1 MRRCRGTGLPT
12 PSTSAGSEAAPA
24 QLFDGET
31 ATRHLVII
39 STWAGGLQLAGDF
52 DQLLA
57 RSELRILAAGATRTV
72 LGHAGNDD
80 WRLIAEPPLP
90 PDWLRGIRK
99 AGATQPR
106 DLRLLA
112 LAATAAT
119 AMIGSLWLWG
129 GALMAEAAPLV
140 PDAVTEPLGRGMVKQ
155 LVGHRRCDSP
165 TTDAVLARLAAR
177 LQTPRPL
184 TITIADWPIANAF
197 AAPGGQIMLTR
208 GLIEAASGPDE
219 IAGVLAHEIGHVAGH
234 HPTRALIRTHGLS
247 LLAGSLG
254 GQGAELAD
262 IGLLLAATRN
272 GEREADA
279 HALTALVAAGIS
291 SQGLQ
296 RFFERQQQAAK
307 PGWQAPSPLLALGN
321 WARTHPPDAER
332 LALIRAA
339 GQTSGSAAMPDADWA
354 ALRGVC
360 AGGG

>member
-1 MRRCRGTGLPT
+1 M

-39 STWAGGLQLAGDF
+39 RPWAGGLQLSGDCE
-52 DQLLA
+52 QLLA
-57 RSELRILAAGATRTV
+57 RSELRILASGSSRTV

-80 WRLIAEPPLP
+80 WRLVAQPPLP

-99 AGATQPR
+99 TGTMQPR

-112 LAATAAT
+112 VAAVAATAVVS
-119 AMIGSLWLWG
+119 GLWLWG

-140 PDAVTEPLGRGMVKQ
+140 PDAVTEPLGRGMVRQ
-155 LVGHRRCDSP
+155 VVGHRRCNNP
-165 TTDAVLARLAAR
+165 AADAVLARLAAR

-184 TITIADWPIANAF
+184 VITIADWPVANAF
-197 AAPGGQIMLTR
+197 AAPGGQVVVTR
-208 GLIEAASGPDE
+208 GLIETASGPDE
-219 IAGVLAHEIGHVAGH
+219 VAGVLAHEIGHVAGH
-234 HPTRALIRTHGLS
+234 HPTRALVRTHGLS
-247 LLAGSLG
+247 LLAGTLG

-262 IGLLLAATRN
+262 IGLLLAATRQ
-272 GEREADA
+272 GEREADT
-279 HALTALVAAGIS
+279 HALAALAAAGIS

-296 RFFERQQQAAK
+296 RFFERQQQAAN
-307 PGWQAPSPLLALGN
+307 PGWQAPTPLLALGN

-339 GQTSGSAAMPDADWA
+339 GTTGGSAAMPDADWA
-354 ALRGVC
+354 VLRDACV
-360 AGGG
+360 GGG